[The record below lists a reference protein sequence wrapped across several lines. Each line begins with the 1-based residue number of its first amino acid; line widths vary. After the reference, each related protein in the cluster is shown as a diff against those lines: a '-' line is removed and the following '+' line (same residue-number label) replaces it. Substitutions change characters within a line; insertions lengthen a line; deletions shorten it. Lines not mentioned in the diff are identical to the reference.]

1 MNPSTIPVSCSLA
14 LTAVLAAGIS
24 HWWSVRQFTDLL
36 ENGVPAAPA
45 TLPEA
50 EDPAMPSALASNQAT
65 RRALPPV
72 VANSSKE
79 QKEFFSALVDKM
91 NQMETQNRDLLDQLA
106 ETNRDMMKMQFRLD
120 THSESFRPLPVA
132 EEKPSIS
139 FGQPQPGTSIDDN
152 PGVLPPRAEPVT
164 LPSYE

>member
-1 MNPSTIPVSCSLA
+1 MNPSTIPVGCSLA
-14 LTAVLAAGIS
+14 LTAVVAAGIS

-36 ENGVPAAPA
+36 ENGVPVAPA

-50 EDPAMPSALASNQAT
+50 EQTQPQALAQNFDNPKAMPS
-65 RRALPPV
+65 V

-91 NQMETQNRDLLDQLA
+91 NQMENQNRDLLDQLA

-120 THSESFRPLPVA
+120 THSESFRPLPMA
-132 EEKPSIS
+132 QDNPSIS
-139 FGQPQPGTSIDDN
+139 LGQPQPGTSIDDN
-152 PGVLPPRAEPVT
+152 PGVLPPRAEPVR
-164 LPSYE
+164 LPTHE